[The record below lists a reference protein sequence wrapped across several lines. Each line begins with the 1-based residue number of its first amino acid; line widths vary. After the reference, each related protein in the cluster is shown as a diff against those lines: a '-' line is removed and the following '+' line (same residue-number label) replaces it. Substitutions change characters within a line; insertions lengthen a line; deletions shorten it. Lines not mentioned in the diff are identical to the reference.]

1 MATIDY
7 DSLSKD
13 YNDFAYPFAQLFV
26 KGKNLADSKVGFGI
40 SEIDVDLTSDY
51 EASIATV
58 RINKVFDMSRSK
70 FLTSDIKD
78 YSQLGSQVKIALG
91 YQSKTIEVFRGF
103 IAKVNFVYEKDDMP
117 AVVLTCMDVKGM
129 MMANNYSKQL
139 KAKSWSAAVK
149 EIFEQSYYTGV
160 TDKDNGIIK
169 DLSSIFDTP
178 DAQGAQAGGGTEAT
192 DQTIELVAESD
203 YEFVVKAAKKFNYEF
218 FVQDGQLVFRSAKS
232 DSNIFMEITPK
243 DGLLEMDVEYDITGL
258 VDSVEVR
265 NVNAGKGKL
274 VKSKSKISNTVS
286 PIVSNTLYKGSS
298 RVYIDP
304 TAATDNDA
312 GYRAKYLVEEF
323 SYHFGTLKAIMVG
336 IPDLIPGVFVNLK
349 GLGGNVSNKVYITD
363 VRHHLVPD
371 GEYRTILTGK
381 AATLTT
387 MIEV

>member
-7 DSLSKD
+7 DSLSED
-13 YNDFAYPFAQLFV
+13 YKDFAYPFAQLFV

-58 RINKVFDMSRSK
+58 RINKVFDMDRSK
-70 FLTSDIKD
+70 FLTDSIKD

-91 YQSKTIEVFRGF
+91 YQGKTIEVFRGF
-103 IAKVNFVYEKDDMP
+103 IARVNFVYEKDDMP

-139 KAKSWSAAVK
+139 TANCWSAAVK
-149 EIFEQSYYTGV
+149 EIFEQPYYTGI
-160 TDKDNGIIK
+160 TDPDNGIIK
-169 DLSSIFDTP
+169 DLKDIYDTP
-178 DAQGAQAGGGTEAT
+178 DAQEAQAGGGTEAT
-192 DQTIELVAESD
+192 DKTIELVAESD

-218 FVQDGQLVFRSAKS
+218 FVQAGQLVFRSAKS

-243 DGLLEMDVEYDITGL
+243 TGLLELDVEYDITGL
-258 VDSVEVR
+258 VESVEVR

-274 VKSKSKISNTVS
+274 VQSKSKISNTVS
-286 PIVSNTLYKGSS
+286 PIVSNTLYKGMSKI
-298 RVYIDP
+298 YIDP

-312 GYRAKYLVEEF
+312 GYRAKYLVEDI
-323 SYHFGTLKAIMVG
+323 SYRFGTFKAILIG

-349 GLGGNVSNKVYITD
+349 GLGGNVNNKFYITN

-371 GEYRTILTGK
+371 GEYRTVLTGK

-387 MIEV
+387 IMDI